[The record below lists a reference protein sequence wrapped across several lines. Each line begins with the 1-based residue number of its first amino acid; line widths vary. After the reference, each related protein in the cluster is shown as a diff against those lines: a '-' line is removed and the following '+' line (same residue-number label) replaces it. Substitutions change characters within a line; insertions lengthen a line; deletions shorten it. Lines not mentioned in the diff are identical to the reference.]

1 MTIISRRAVTPYPG
15 KWDTAIERLRVGAA
29 ALERAGGDALLMH
42 ITYGHMAGS
51 IALFGIF
58 PDFIAATT
66 ASEKLAEDAEMQ
78 KLLRQR
84 QQDPAGSFM
93 GPDVLRLVYGSADK
107 KPVMMV
113 RTYQVN
119 RENLQ
124 AAVGILSKV
133 EELAKKENAG
143 TVTGIIPMISD
154 NMDRLNVVYGFDS
167 RAHLGHAVN
176 AVGMSKE
183 FQELVT
189 EANTKGKLISARVQE
204 AI

>member
-1 MTIISRRAVTPYPG
+1 MTVISRRVVTPYPG
-15 KWDTAIERLRVGAA
+15 KWDNAIERLRVGAG
-29 ALERAGGDALLMH
+29 ALERAGGDTLLMR

-58 PDFIAATT
+58 SDFVAATA
-66 ASEKLAEDAEMQ
+66 ASEKLAEDPEMQ

-84 QQDPAGSFM
+84 QEDPAGSFM
-93 GPDVLRLVYGSADK
+93 GPDVLRIVYGAADK

-119 RENLQ
+119 RENLE

-133 EELAKKENAG
+133 DGLAKKENAG

-154 NMDRLNVVYGFDS
+154 NMDRLNVVYGFDN

-176 AVGMSKE
+176 TVGMSKE
-183 FQELVT
+183 FQELVA
-189 EANTKGKLISARVQE
+189 EANTKGKLVSARVQE